1 MTVFSEPKARAIL
14 NLSNRCG
21 STLASLFEGGG
32 FAKGEDGGSV
42 VIRIG
47 HSPSH
52 DLRRDSPLKEGAKAS
67 FANFQLSNYS
77 AGTIPSGSGQ

>member
-1 MTVFSEPKARAIL
+1 MNKIGDLHR
-14 NLSNRCG
+14 
-21 STLASLFEGGG
+21 TLASLYEGGG

-67 FANFQLSNYS
+67 FANFQFV
-77 AGTIPSGSGQ
+77 